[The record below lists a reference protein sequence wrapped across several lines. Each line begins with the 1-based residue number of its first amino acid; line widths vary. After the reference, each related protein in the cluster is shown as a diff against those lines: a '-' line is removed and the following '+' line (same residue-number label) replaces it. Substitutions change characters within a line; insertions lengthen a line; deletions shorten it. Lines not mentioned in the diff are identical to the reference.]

1 MRACRELLAVLMGAA
16 LVGSGC
22 LGAVP
27 FQPRA
32 YDDAVRVE
40 SLNVDFH
47 ADGSGVLDVGLQVKN
62 PSSSDTATLT
72 SVDFELWVDGRRVA
86 TGQQHVDAALPPEG
100 QAPLR
105 VLFPLAAERVIA
117 VTGEAA
123 VPVRVRGGVVLRF
136 GRTERRA
143 AFRVQGSQ
151 KLTHVPPLEGAVD

>member
-1 MRACRELLAVLMGAA
+1 MRARRELLAVLMGAA

-40 SLNVDFH
+40 SLSVDFH
-47 ADGSGVLDVGLQVKN
+47 ADGSGVLDVGLEIRN
-62 PSSSDTATLT
+62 PSSDAATLT
-72 SVDFELWVDGRRVA
+72 SVDFELWVEGRRVA
-86 TGQQHVDAALPPEG
+86 AGQQHVDAALPPDG
-100 QAPLR
+100 SAPLR
-105 VLFPLAAERVIA
+105 VLFPLAAERVTA

-143 AFRVQGSQ
+143 PFRVQGSQ
-151 KLTHVPPLEGAVD
+151 KLTHVPPLDGPVD